1 MNINPSVEFQDAFCA
16 LNNALEG
23 VEGVATI
30 FGREKSKYSIKCKEE
45 SNPEVLDKVAFTI
58 VLDNCKNPMDAIS
71 IIFDKLC
78 EKFEPLGEHG
88 TEKKKKDYRQ
98 SPKGYTEN
106 DWIYRVHN
114 YVGSKDG
121 TYSFAKDNG
130 YSSFHCGFRFNGT
143 PIEIHIETEEMFM
156 TNNFGSADHDKVH
169 KSVSSIRDISKDYN
183 VKEDDIAEL
192 ESLII
197 SLETLN
203 DRNFINWYNENREL
217 LSTNINPTPIGGK
230 FTLKK
235 KKKIPLLME
244 YLSKHNLKGDIFS
257 QNNCIEEVMK
267 VLNRYYLHKLIIL
280 YANGITDYA
289 SLIRACNNLKAHLPH
304 GFPLRQSVI
313 YYCDYLGIETDNKT
327 TDELLIECI
336 GDTNPILYRSN
347 NGNSIPTN
355 KDELSKEIRCY
366 SNSVIEVIKGFF
378 ASLFQK

>member
-156 TNNFGSADHDKVH
+156 TNNFGSADHNGVY
-169 KSVSSIRDISKDYN
+169 KSRPSTDNCHQEIL
-183 VKEDDIAEL
+183 EL
-192 ESLII
+192 FETLHDNDSLLTKLINLVNNYDNNDNEFFEHLSELLNNFNININELIKRGLTDEKIFEII
-197 SLETLN
+197 SATANRYLLHDYIINSNNCHET
-203 DRNFINWYNENREL
+203 ISE
-217 LSTNINPTPIGGK
+217 
-230 FTLKK
+230 LKK
-235 KKKIPLLME
+235 YIKKRFNNISPNEFKDFLKKSIE
-244 YLSKHNLKGDIFS
+244 NYCKYLDIQITGDIKTDLI
-257 QNNCIEEVMK
+257 QCIE
-267 VLNRYYLHKLIIL
+267 N
-280 YANGITDYA
+280 
-289 SLIRACNNLKAHLPH
+289 
-304 GFPLRQSVI
+304 
-313 YYCDYLGIETDNKT
+313 
-327 TDELLIECI
+327 
-336 GDTNPILYRSN
+336 TNPILYELDCKEL
-347 NGNSIPTN
+347 IPTT
-355 KDELSKEIRCY
+355 KEKISRNIKGY
-366 SNSVIEVIKGFF
+366 NRSVIAFINNFF
-378 ASLFQK
+378 TSQQKK